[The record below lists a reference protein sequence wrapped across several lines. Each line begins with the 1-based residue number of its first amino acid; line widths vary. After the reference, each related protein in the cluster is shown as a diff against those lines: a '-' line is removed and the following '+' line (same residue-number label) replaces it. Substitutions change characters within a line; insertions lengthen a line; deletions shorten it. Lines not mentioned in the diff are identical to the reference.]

1 MSTGG
6 ARTRAA
12 SMVAALLAAAAVATP
27 ARAETNVVVAK
38 GHMRVT
44 GSGVVYTNLRVPEP
58 ARFSLNYW
66 DGGLPV
72 PRFSKGDGFAAVVLS
87 PASRGAENY
96 IAARLPQ
103 PSTPGVDRVS
113 LGPDICQLDKACEI
127 PAGDYRLYLVSE
139 GKVTVDLLLEGLS
152 GTARVKVSRPAVGE
166 LSRATESYHHDAGS
180 SGLEMDAHGAGFS
193 PELTGKSNLL
203 FSVFWFHGPR
213 EKVGPPPADK
223 PLLQLGDAGHCSYD
237 GPPPADAY
245 APGCPGGWERG
256 NHSTWKALSD
266 FDHVQWG
273 SSSNIKAG
281 SYGDGYFA
289 VHSGIRNPGF
299 VGFWLDITP

>member
-6 ARTRAA
+6 ARVRAA
-12 SMVAALLAAAAVATP
+12 LTVTALLTAAVIAAP
-27 ARAETNVVVAK
+27 AHAGAGGVEAK
-38 GHMRVT
+38 GRMKLT
-44 GSGVVYTNLRVPEP
+44 GSGVVYTDLHVPEP
-58 ARFSLNYW
+58 AQLSLNYW
-66 DGGLPV
+66 DEGLLV

-87 PASRGAENY
+87 PVARGAEKY

-103 PSTPGVDRVS
+103 PSTAGWDRVS
-113 LGPDICQLDKACEI
+113 FGPDLCHIDRTCEV

-139 GKVTVDLLLEGLS
+139 GKVTVDLLLEGLPGS
-152 GTARVKVSRPAVGE
+152 ARVKVSKPAVGE
-166 LSRATESYHHDAGS
+166 LSRATEAYFHGAGS
-180 SGLEMDAHGAGFS
+180 SGLQMDAHGAGFS

-213 EKVGPPPADK
+213 EKAGPAPADK
-223 PLLQLGDAGHCSYD
+223 PLLQLGDAGHCQYD

-245 APGCPGGWERG
+245 APGCPGGWQRG
-256 NHSTWKALSD
+256 NHSTWKALSE
-266 FDHVQWG
+266 FDHLQWG
-273 SSSNIKAG
+273 TSSNIGPG